1 VQAATE
7 PPRDSTSLYGNDP
20 VVAALEALRI
30 EAESCERC
38 LLADTRTRVVFG
50 EGDPHS
56 DLMFVGEA
64 PGYHEDQQGRPFV
77 GQAGKLL
84 EQLLA
89 EIGLAR
95 EQVYIANVLK
105 SRPPNNR
112 DPRPEEIDACRP
124 FLIKQIELIAP
135 RVICTLGNF
144 ATKLLSGS
152 QTGITRVHGSPQRT
166 RIAGREVYLYPIFHP
181 AAALY
186 TPAMLATLKSDVL
199 RLPEVL
205 ALPLGDEA
213 EVCLLPTADAGPDD
227 QMGLGGL
234 GRASHG
240 PGAEGGG
247 HDVPM
252 PPPAETGPAEQLGL
266 F

>member
-1 VQAATE
+1 M
-7 PPRDSTSLYGNDP
+7 
-20 VVAALEALRI
+20 
-30 EAESCERC
+30 
-38 LLADTRTRVVFG
+38 FG

-84 EQLLA
+84 DQLLA
-89 EIGLAR
+89 TIGLTR

-112 DPRPEEIDACRP
+112 DPQPEEIEACKP
-124 FLIKQIELIAP
+124 FLLRQVELIAP
-135 RVICTLGNF
+135 RVVVTLGNF
-144 ATKLLSGS
+144 STKLLSGS
-152 QTGITRVHGSPQRT
+152 PAGITRVHGAPQRT
-166 RIAGREVYLYPIFHP
+166 NIGGRELYLYPIFHP

-186 TPAMLATLKSDVL
+186 TPSMLETLKQDFL

-205 ALPLGDEA
+205 GLPLGDEVVGDA
-213 EVCLLPTADAGPDD
+213 AASGDAAPAVGGMPDDVIARTDADATPPLVDT
-227 QMGLGGL
+227 
-234 GRASHG
+234 A
-240 PGAEGGG
+240 
-247 HDVPM
+247 
-252 PPPAETGPAEQLGL
+252 PPADDVAASAGPANVPSPADGPAEQLGL